1 MRKIVTSLG
10 FAAMFAALGR
20 FLLSPLFSAGH
31 PYSATGIL
39 LAAGLFTV
47 AIAAMVRE

>member
-10 FAAMFAALGR
+10 FAAIFAAAGR
-20 FLLSPLFSAGH
+20 FLFAPLFSAGNADR
-31 PYSATGIL
+31 ATGIL

-47 AIAAMVRE
+47 AIAAVGRK